1 MDDIQVCFDSEN
13 QIRILQPDNFRETEA
28 LQETCD
34 GFTNKMTQFQSAVQ
48 TLVEL
53 LDSQTEKIEQYKLRA
68 IGERNKAGLEAD
80 HRRRLQAELN
90 AVLADKRGELDRLSF
105 YFESLEKVEREQK
118 AIIDRL
124 RENDA

>member
-1 MDDIQVCFDSEN
+1 MDW
-13 QIRILQPDNFRETEA
+13 PGA
-28 LQETCD
+28 L
-34 GFTNKMTQFQSAVQ
+34 
-48 TLVEL
+48 
-53 LDSQTEKIEQYKLRA
+53 R
-68 IGERNKAGLEAD
+68 
-80 HRRRLQAELN
+80 QAELN